1 MLKAVLGLVKPTA
14 GHVRLFGRTY
24 RTIRRRVGYVPQ
36 RATLFSGTIA
46 SNLRVGKPDATPAQ
60 MWHALEV
67 AQAADFVRSLPEG
80 LQAPIDQG
88 GGNLSGGQRQRL
100 AIARALVR
108 RPDLY
113 VFDDSFSALD
123 YTTDARLRAALR
135 AETTQAAVL
144 IVAQRVS
151 TIMFADRIVV
161 LDGGR
166 VVGLGT
172 HDDLMATCPTY
183 REIVESQITDLD
195 AA

>member
-1 MLKAVLGLVKPTA
+1 
-14 GHVRLFGRTY
+14 
-24 RTIRRRVGYVPQ
+24 
-36 RATLFSGTIA
+36 
-46 SNLRVGKPDATPAQ
+46 
-60 MWHALEV
+60 MWRALEV